1 MPFVPKKLNRMGIWE
16 VGDLINDEGKVMSI
30 KEALDKGMPRSAM
43 MEWGAISAIVKK
55 IKKEGWERQVRP
67 WRFQEE

>member
-1 MPFVPKKLNRMGIWE
+1 MPFVPKKLNRLGIWE

-43 MEWGAISAIVKK
+43 MEWGAITAIVKK
-55 IKKEGWERQVRP
+55 VQKDTEKN
-67 WRFQEE
+67 